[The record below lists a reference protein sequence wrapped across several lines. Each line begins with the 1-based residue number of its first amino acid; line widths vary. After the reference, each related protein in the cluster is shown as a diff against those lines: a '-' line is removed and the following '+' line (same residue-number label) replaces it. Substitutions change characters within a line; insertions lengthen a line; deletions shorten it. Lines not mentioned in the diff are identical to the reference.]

1 MSSAVPGFLL
11 VLALFA
17 ESVIAKSVVFDR
29 NDPIV
34 AHYLASG
41 LLIGALL
48 VWMAKRRSFWESM
61 RRMPGR
67 RIALVMIAWLV
78 IATALRPS
86 LFEWAALLGFALLLL
101 GFYFVVPMALERTNA
116 SPRSLMLWLLAVCVL
131 SSLAML
137 VVSPVASYEIPSLRF
152 RGALISVANACNVFF
167 FGCVYFAWAA
177 KYSVGWRRR
186 FFFVLTLVTLALLF
200 LTFTRSSLAQAIV
213 ALLVLFS
220 TNTRGR
226 FALVRTVFTALV
238 AVAAGLGALR
248 VLGADNFIDN
258 FRIADDGLFA
268 SRDIGWEEGLVRALD
283 NFILGVGLL
292 AKQTK
297 GGSAQVEFSPENYDP
312 VYDAHSLAIS
322 LVEQGGFVL
331 LISMCLMLTVPLWRY
346 LRAFGLRTALQR
358 PEFLI
363 MALTVPSMM
372 FAGGDM
378 ISLGSLVNRL
388 EWFFLGVLAFEV
400 ARVRMGGAIS
410 DRGGLSSGRGIR

>member
-11 VLALFA
+11 VLALFV

-34 AHYLASG
+34 VHYLASG

-48 VWMAKRRSFWESM
+48 VWMAKRRSFWETM

-101 GFYFVVPMALERTNA
+101 GFYFVAPMALERADA
-116 SPRSLMLWLLAVCVL
+116 SPRSLMLWLLVVCVL

-186 FFFVLTLVTLALLF
+186 FFFVLTLVTIALLF

-220 TNTRGR
+220 TDTRGR
-226 FALVRTVFTALV
+226 LALVRTVFTALV

-400 ARVRMGGAIS
+400 ARVRMGGAIP

>member
-11 VLALFA
+11 VLALLI
-17 ESVIAKSVVFDR
+17 ESFIVKSVVFDR

-34 AHYLASG
+34 AHYLISG

-48 VWMAKRRSFWESM
+48 VWVAERRSSWETV

-78 IATALRPS
+78 IATAMRPS
-86 LFEWAALLGFALLLL
+86 LLEWAALLGFALLLL
-101 GFYFVVPMALERTNA
+101 GFYFVVPMALARASA
-116 SPRSLMLWLLAVCVL
+116 SPRTLVLWLLTVCVL
-131 SSLAML
+131 SSVVML
-137 VVSPVASYEIPSLRF
+137 VISPVASYEMPSLRF

-177 KYSVGWRRR
+177 KYSLGWHRR
-186 FFFVLTLVTLALLF
+186 FFLVLTVVSVALLF
-200 LTFTRSSLAQAIV
+200 LTFTRSSLAQAVV
-213 ALLVLFS
+213 ALLVLLS
-220 TNTRGR
+220 TDTKGR
-226 FALVRTVFTALV
+226 LALIRVVSTGLM
-238 AVAAGLGALR
+238 AVTAGLGALR
-248 VLGADNFIDN
+248 MLGTENFIDN
-258 FRIADDGLFA
+258 FRLADDGLFA
-268 SRDIGWEEGLVRALD
+268 SRDMVWEEGLARALD

-297 GGSAQVEFSPENYDP
+297 GGSAQLEFSPENYDP

-322 LVEQGGFVL
+322 LVEQGGFIL
-331 LISMCLMLTVPLWRY
+331 LISMCLMLTVPLWSY
-346 LRAFGLRTALQR
+346 LRTFGFRTALQR

-363 MALTVPSMM
+363 MAVTVPSMM

-400 ARVRMGGAIS
+400 ARVRMGGAIP

>member
-1 MSSAVPGFLL
+1 MSSAVPGFLI
-11 VLALFA
+11 VLALFV

-34 AHYLASG
+34 VHYLASG

-48 VWMAKRRSFWESM
+48 VWMAKRRSFWETM

-67 RIALVMIAWLV
+67 WIALVMIAWLV

-116 SPRSLMLWLLAVCVL
+116 SPRRIMLWLLAICVL
-131 SSLAML
+131 ASLAIL
-137 VVSPVASYEIPSLRF
+137 VVSPVVSYELPSLRF

-186 FFFVLTLVTLALLF
+186 FFLVLTLVSLALLF

-220 TNTRGR
+220 TDTRGR
-226 FALVRTVFTALV
+226 LALVRTVFTALV

-400 ARVRMGGAIS
+400 ARVRMGGAIP